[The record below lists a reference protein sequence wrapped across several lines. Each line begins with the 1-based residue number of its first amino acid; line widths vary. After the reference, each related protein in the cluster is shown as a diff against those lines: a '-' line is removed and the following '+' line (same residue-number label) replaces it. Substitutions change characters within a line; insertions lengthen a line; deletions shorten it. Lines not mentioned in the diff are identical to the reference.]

1 MKRKVI
7 VGLFAALPFTV
18 CVQVVQAQSYSAGA
32 GIDASRMQ
40 ESGPAVAGGNG
51 MTVGPNSKN
60 QAVMPMPGLPQYEEL
75 AERPRTD
82 TLPLTD
88 VRPVTRPATTPA
100 PAKKR

>member
-1 MKRKVI
+1 MKRTI
-7 VGLFAALPFTV
+7 LVGLLAILHSAFAVTV
-18 CVQVVQAQSYSAGA
+18 GQAQSYTPGA

-75 AERPRTD
+75 AERPRND
-82 TLPLTD
+82 ILPPSD
-88 VRPVTRPATTPA
+88 VRPVTTPA
-100 PAKKR
+100 PVKRR